1 MAQKCPDITTKILQ
15 KNTMYIIAM
24 LQLKLLKI
32 NTFLKKESFK
42 LHKPIQRGCTSLP
55 PKNFLN
61 HHQFDMVK
69 TQRKRTLQ
77 RGSKTT
83 IRKGKE
89 SKTERKKMY
98 VGVHMTK
105 KKLRGRVNRPHS
117 NILQQFNYSILEE
130 EEEKERKDQSE

>member
-1 MAQKCPDITTKILQ
+1 
-15 KNTMYIIAM
+15 
-24 LQLKLLKI
+24 
-32 NTFLKKESFK
+32 
-42 LHKPIQRGCTSLP
+42 
-55 PKNFLN
+55 
-61 HHQFDMVK
+61 MVL

-83 IRKGKE
+83 IMAKRKARQKE
-89 SKTERKKMY
+89 KKCTW
-98 VGVHMTK
+98 VHMTK